1 MDQVKIGKFIAT
13 RRKLKSMT
21 QLQLA
26 EQLGITDRAVSKWE
40 TGKAMPDSSCMLE
53 LCRLLDITATDLL
66 FGEVVTMQNEASEA
80 ILLDMVK
87 QKEASDKRLLFL
99 EIVIGFLSVTFL
111 LTLCFLASFLPMED
125 WLRIV
130 LIVAG
135 FVVGLAGFMVALRL
149 EQVAGYY
156 QCGKC
161 GHKYVPS
168 FAATLWAMH
177 FGRTRFMKCPEC
189 HKHSW
194 QKKVISKD

>member
-1 MDQVKIGKFIAT
+1 MDQVKIGKFIAQ

-111 LTLCFLASFLPMED
+111 LTLCFGCEIPFHTCWDCTDRCRLCGRPCRVYGRPTAGAGGRLLPM
-125 WLRIV
+125 R
-130 LIVAG
+130 
-135 FVVGLAGFMVALRL
+135 
-149 EQVAGYY
+149 
-156 QCGKC
+156 
-161 GHKYVPS
+161 
-168 FAATLWAMH
+168 
-177 FGRTRFMKCPEC
+177 
-189 HKHSW
+189 
-194 QKKVISKD
+194 

>member
-1 MDQVKIGKFIAT
+1 MDQIKIGKFIAQ

-26 EQLGITDRAVSKWE
+26 EQLGITDRAISKWE

-87 QKEASDKRLLFL
+87 QKEASDKQLLFL
-99 EIVIGFLSVTFL
+99 EIVIGLLSAAFL
-111 LTLCFLASFLPMED
+111 LTLCFLAAFLPMED
-125 WLRIV
+125 WLRIL

-135 FVVGLAGFMVALRL
+135 FVVGLAGFMVAMRL

-161 GHKYVPS
+161 GHKYVPT
-168 FAATLWAMH
+168 FGDTMMAMH
-177 FGRTRFMKCPEC
+177 FGRTRYMKCPQC

>member
-1 MDQVKIGKFIAT
+1 MDQIKIGKFIAQ

-26 EQLGITDRAVSKWE
+26 EQLGITDRAISKWE

-66 FGEVVTMQNEASEA
+66 FGEVVTMQNEVSEA

-87 QKEASDKRLLFL
+87 QKEASDKQLLFL
-99 EIVIGFLSVTFL
+99 EIVIGLLSVTFL
-111 LTLCFLASFLPMED
+111 LTLCFLAAFLPMED
-125 WLRIV
+125 WLRIL

-135 FVVGLAGFMVALRL
+135 FVVGLAGFMVAMRL

-161 GHKYVPS
+161 GHKYVPT
-168 FAATLWAMH
+168 FGDTMMAMH
-177 FGRTRFMKCPEC
+177 FGRTRFMKCPQC